1 MIREFKEEDAIE
13 VNQILVQLH
22 FVFRCENLD
31 KTYHELKER
40 V

>member
-22 FVFRCENLD
+22 LFFDVKILIKHIMN
-31 KTYHELKER
+31 
-40 V
+40 

>member
-22 FVFRCENLD
+22 LFFYEKILIKHIMN
-31 KTYHELKER
+31 
-40 V
+40 